1 MELMLIG
8 FMCVRLNTNIPL
20 LIFIDIQQE
29 YIIDYKITKMVIF
42 RYTVIIYLSQLHN
55 DYWNVEL
62 DELFNITPHNC
73 LELNMFVCFSICFL
87 ICY

>member
-1 MELMLIG
+1 MY
-8 FMCVRLNTNIPL
+8 VRLNPNIPF
-20 LIFIDIQQE
+20 LICIDIEKE

-73 LELNMFVCFSICFL
+73 LELNICLYVFQYVFLFVTENNTK
-87 ICY
+87 